1 LSRRHII
8 LVLAWMAGA
17 LVCFSATA
25 IAVRL
30 LAGRLGGFEILTI
43 RNSGGLL
50 ILLAILAVRPGLR
63 TKLRPGPIRL
73 HLLRNAFHYAGQY
86 GWNYAVVALPLATV
100 FALEFTAPVWLAALA
115 IPILG
120 ERLTLPRVGAIVL
133 GFIGVLVILR
143 PGQEAFQPAA
153 LIMLAAAVAFAATAV
168 WTKALTRQVSTF
180 TILFWMNVLQL
191 PLSLLGSDLSF
202 PSRMEGPQILGA
214 LLLSGT
220 GVASHLCLTQA
231 YRYGDALVVMPLDF
245 MRIPMIAVVG
255 WYFYGEALDPF
266 VFAGAALIIG
276 GIVWNLSAEARRSAP
291 PIAAAVGTGV
301 NSSRTPG
308 PAPGS
313 G

>member
-1 LSRRHII
+1 LSRRHIV

-50 ILLAILAVRPGLR
+50 ILLATLAVRPGLR
-63 TKLRPGPIRL
+63 TRLRPGPIRL

-100 FALEFTAPVWLAALA
+100 FALEFTAPIWLAALA

-120 ERLTLPRVGAIVL
+120 ERLTLPRVGAIGL
-133 GFIGVLVILR
+133 GFVGVLVILR

-153 LIMLAAAVAFAATAV
+153 LIMLAAAFAFAATAV
-168 WTKALTRQVSTF
+168 WTKALTREVSTF

-202 PSRMEGPQILGA
+202 PSRMEAPQVLGA
-214 LLLSGT
+214 LLLSVT

-291 PIAAAVGTGV
+291 PIPAAAGTGV
-301 NSSRTPG
+301 SSSRTPG